1 MSQITP
7 AVRADLAPGGK
18 LRAGVNYG
26 NFILATK
33 DPATGESRGVAVDLL
48 KEIAGRLQAATE
60 IVAYDKVGVMV
71 DDAKTGS
78 WDIAFLGSEPAR
90 EREISFTAAYLEIE
104 ATYLVPG
111 GSPLRHASEVDRDGI
126 VVTAAARANYEL
138 FLSRTLKHAKLIS
151 APDGGAAFDLLVS
164 GKVNALAGLKEG
176 LFGLAEKL
184 PGSRIL
190 DGRFMGVQQSIGIP
204 KGRDAGLQFLRAV
217 VEDAKASG
225 LVARAIERTGARGV
239 TVAPAASIPG

>member
-33 DPATGESRGVAVDLL
+33 DPATGESRGVAIDLL

-104 ATYLVPG
+104 ATYLVLG
-111 GSPLRHASEVDRDGI
+111 GLPLRHASEVDRDGI

-151 APDGGAAFDLLVS
+151 APDGGAAFDLLVT

-204 KGRDAGLQFLRAV
+204 KGRDAGLQYLRAI

-225 LVARAIERTGARGV
+225 LVARAIEKTGARGV
-239 TVAPAASIPG
+239 SVASKASPR